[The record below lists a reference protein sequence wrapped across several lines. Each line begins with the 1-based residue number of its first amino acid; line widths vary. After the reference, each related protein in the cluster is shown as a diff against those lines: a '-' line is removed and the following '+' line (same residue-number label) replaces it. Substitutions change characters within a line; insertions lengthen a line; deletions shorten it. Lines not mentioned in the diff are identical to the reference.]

1 MDIYHKLRQH
11 LDDLPGGYPP
21 TESGVELRILRRLF
35 TAEEAALALHL
46 TLLEEEAPVIARRAK
61 IKPKDAVRQL
71 EEMARKGLIFGSH
84 RDGRPPRYQAA
95 QFVVGIWEFQVNRLN
110 PGLIRD
116 FEEYLPSLLDAEA
129 WESVPQIR
137 TIPVGESVD
146 AQAEVMAY
154 ERAEEL
160 VRAQSTIAVAPCI
173 CRQEK
178 RLVGEGCDK
187 PLEDCLSYGGGARY
201 YVRTGRGRPISR
213 DEALAILKR
222 SEEAGLVLQPGN
234 AQRAMFI

>member
-1 MDIYHKLRQH
+1 LRQH
-11 LDDLPGGYPP
+11 LDDLPGGYPA

-46 TLLEEEAPVIARRAK
+46 TLLYEEAPVIARRAR
-61 IKPKDAVRQL
+61 IEPTVAALQL
-71 EEMARKGLIFGSH
+71 EDMARKGLIFGSH
-84 RDGRPPRYQAA
+84 RDGHSPRYQAA
-95 QFVVGIWEFQVNRLN
+95 QFVVGIWEYQVNRLT
-110 PGLIRD
+110 PELVRD
-116 FEEYLPSLLDAEA
+116 FEEYLPSLLDAET
-129 WESVPQIR
+129 WKRVPQVR

-160 VRAQSTIAVAPCI
+160 VRAHDAIAVAPCI

-187 PLEDCLSYGGGARY
+187 PLESCLSFGGGARY
-201 YVRTGRGRPISR
+201 YVRTGRGRSIGQ

-222 SEEAGLVLQPGN
+222 AEEAGLVLQPGN
-234 AQRAMFI
+234 AQKAMFI